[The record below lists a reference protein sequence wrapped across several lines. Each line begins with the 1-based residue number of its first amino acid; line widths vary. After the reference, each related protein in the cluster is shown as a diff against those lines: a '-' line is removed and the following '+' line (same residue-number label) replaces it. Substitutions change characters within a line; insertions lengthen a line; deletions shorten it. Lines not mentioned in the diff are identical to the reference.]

1 MFSPWVQPE
10 TGHTKSPTRAR
21 PSRYETMHRTPI
33 ESRLARAGR
42 RSDLRLLQD
51 YARPPKPE
59 PANDNLPSGYSA
71 DLRLEVRPSPDELLR
86 LALQDAIVARPY
98 GPVSL
103 ADIDRATRQR
113 IRFKDGRIDQ
123 WLGGDGRWHS
133 AEPHYRHERG
143 KRPALRSTCR
153 KMPPATWHYPPQ
165 ASFRAPPT
173 KALGGPAAIMRSCSG
188 SACAGSTAAGL
199 YPACRVTR
207 HMVGIARGVQFMAGR
222 VRRLCLK
229 GELRRPRQR
238 P

>member
-1 MFSPWVQPE
+1 
-10 TGHTKSPTRAR
+10 
-21 PSRYETMHRTPI
+21 MHRTPI

-143 KRPALRSTCR
+143 KRRRSEVDMQEDTARHLAL
-153 KMPPATWHYPPQ
+153 PATGQLPSAAYKGTRRPCRYNALLQ
-165 ASFRAPPT
+165 RLGVSGFYSFDEAWANARLIPSVSGDAPH
-173 KALGGPAAIMRSCSG
+173 GRHRSRCAVHGRKG
-188 SACAGSTAAGL
+188 S
-199 YPACRVTR
+199 PE
-207 HMVGIARGVQFMAGR
+207 
-222 VRRLCLK
+222 RLCLR
-229 GELRRPRQR
+229 GEFRRPRQR